1 VIEGGVYRRIKL
13 RAKDAQAPRG
23 RSEKNPRGEQYGVLL
38 KCAAQLNY
46 LQLNYLM
53 PLLPAPDA
61 PGVPVRVPMLSPVG
75 VALGRV
81 VLDAPVLAVSLGRV
95 VAEPLGVDCV
105 PVVVFCDSVV
115 LLLVRSEAVRA
126 LEVSAL
132 FVAAVPRLSPLG
144 VFWPVEFV
152 PFLSHANPA
161 SPASPAAVA
170 SESIQV
176 NLREVM
182 SSSIAIDA

>member
-38 KCAAQLNY
+38 KCAA
-46 LQLNYLM
+46 QLNYLM

-105 PVVVFCDSVV
+105 PVVVLCYSFV
-115 LLLVRSEAVRA
+115 LLLVRSESVRA
-126 LEVSAL
+126 MEVSAL